1 MEKNVAD
8 NIWGFTLH
16 ESAVFYNIYYPVKPV
31 QCNMPVEGSPA
42 YYGYWEYIA
51 PDGNDVK
58 WCMVCVATDRTVWMR
73 SQQSLTL
80 ITNDSPTFEL

>member
-42 YYGYWEYIA
+42 YYGYWGVHSA
-51 PDGNDVK
+51 G
-58 WCMVCVATDRTVWMR
+58 W
-73 SQQSLTL
+73 
-80 ITNDSPTFEL
+80 